1 MQLPA
6 ALAAGTSVWLNLDV
20 THHSLFI
27 AIFTLSAVA
36 KTFFARV
43 LCL

>member
-6 ALAAGTSVWLNLDV
+6 ALAAGTPVWLNLDV

-27 AIFTLSAVA
+27 VIFTLSAVA